1 MIMYKYEIE
10 LQDSFKKMLYFDL
23 ENNEKI
29 LEEFDARF
37 GNVDLVKVSYN
48 NLNSKTCN
56 QFKILANHSCAIVV
70 AFLHKKQK
78 RSFKYLLD
86 KTGYTTEYLKNIIN
100 TLKKNNIIIETIN
113 NCYIIN
119 DDFKFPKL
127 LFTSYELKLK
137 DWQHAVLQAKKNEVF
152 SFKSYVVMPEEIA
165 KRIKEKYKE
174 IFKTYNVGLISV
186 SENRYK
192 IIINCKKNNPKFSS
206 NPSLISSIAK
216 SIIDLK
222 KSDFIV

>member
-1 MIMYKYEIE
+1 MYKYEKD
-10 LQDSFKKMLYFDL
+10 LQNKFREMLQNDID
-23 ENNEKI
+23 NHEKI

-48 NLNSKTCN
+48 HLNSKTYN
-56 QFKILANHSCAIVV
+56 QFELLANHSYAVII

-86 KTGYTTEYLKNIIN
+86 KTGYTYDYLRSLLN
-100 TLKKNNIIIETIN
+100 TLKRNSIITELSN
-113 NCYIIN
+113 HCYIIN
-119 DDFKFPKL
+119 DEFKFPKL
-127 LFTSYELKLK
+127 FFISYELKLK

-152 SFKSYVVMPEEIA
+152 SFKSYVVMPKDIA
-165 KRIKEKYKE
+165 QRIKNKHKE
-174 IFKTYNVGLISV
+174 IFKMYNVGLIAV
-186 SENRYK
+186 SEKNYK
-192 IIINCKKNNPKFSS
+192 IIINCKINNPKLNR

-222 KSDFIV
+222 KSGC